1 MISVVTLRH
10 SCALG
15 VLAIGVLYAAPA
27 IAKPAVK
34 AAIEKKALVIGNNM
48 YRSTPL
54 RNAVYDAQAMARVL
68 EQNGF
73 AVTLATNLDGQHFRT
88 AIERFASSL
97 TPSTL
102 SVFYYAGHGVQFG
115 GDTLMLPIE
124 VSLRRQQSILEGGI
138 GASNPLK
145 EFGSRAEATIMI
157 LDTCRKKLQERGPGA
172 GSLVEVKYHSSNILL
187 VHSTAP
193 GATAD
198 DGGPNR
204 HGYFVE
210 ALTKVLASG
219 ESVWSINALM
229 SQVRAKVIELTGG
242 AQVPWISSSLT
253 SDYWLQP
260 PPSGVT
266 PERDDVSKPHGAQ
279 LCAVT
284 ARAVRFGCDPAVR
297 ECGEDEI
304 RARYL
309 SVRARAISC
318 SPVPLAGGS
327 TDTTVEAQRTC
338 RKMGGRIAALEEVLY
353 AAAAAA
359 AGEAHWV
366 QSPEEYYADRNVLT
380 DTVVYIK
387 PESVYVVSRAGVA
400 GSVRCAV
407 P

>member
-1 MISVVTLRH
+1 MISVATVRH
-10 SCALG
+10 SCAIA

-27 IAKPAVK
+27 IAKPTVK

-54 RNAVYDAQAMARVL
+54 RNAVNDAQAMARVL

-73 AVTLATNLDGQHFRT
+73 TVTLATNLDGERFRT

-145 EFGSRAEATIMI
+145 DFGSRAEATIMI
-157 LDTCRKKLQERGPGA
+157 LDTCRKKLQDHGPGA
-172 GSLVEVKYHSSNILL
+172 GSLVEVKYQSPNILL

-204 HGYFVE
+204 HGYFVD

-229 SQVRAKVIELTGG
+229 SKVRETVIELTGG

-260 PPSGVT
+260 PSGAT
-266 PERDDVSKPHGAQ
+266 QEHDDASQPNGTQ

-284 ARAVRFGCDPAVR
+284 TRAVRFGCDPAVR

-304 RARYL
+304 RARYV

-327 TDTTVEAQRTC
+327 TDTTVEAQRAC
-338 RKMGGRIAALEEVLY
+338 RKMGGRIAVLAEVLY

-366 QSPEEYYADRNVLT
+366 QSPEEHYADRNVLT
-380 DTVVYIK
+380 EAVVNIR
-387 PESVYVVSRAGVA
+387 PGGAYVVSRAGVA